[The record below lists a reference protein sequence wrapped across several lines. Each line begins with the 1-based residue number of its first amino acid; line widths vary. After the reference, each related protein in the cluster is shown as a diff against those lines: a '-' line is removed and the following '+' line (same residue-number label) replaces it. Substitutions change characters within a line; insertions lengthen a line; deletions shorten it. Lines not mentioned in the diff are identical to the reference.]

1 MQGSRRS
8 ARTLAFVLHSLVLF
22 CMSFSNS
29 AQAQTVQDEFNFVM
43 YLVGNGMKEEAVT
56 AVNSTLLTGDSI
68 DFAKGYAYYSARLL
82 DSAVVS
88 FDRVE
93 PASHLFNEAA
103 LFSSLSNAHLGHYN
117 LSADRLSSL
126 SSADTATA
134 NLLRYE
140 LAGVRLL
147 QRDLGA
153 FESLMSH
160 TDTSDYRLATEA
172 RDLWRVHDAIAAR
185 GKRSPWVAGALSAV
199 VPGLGK
205 VYAGNFGEGIASF
218 LLTGSLIAITAENW
232 IKESPTNW
240 KTIAAGLLSAVFYVG
255 NIYGSV
261 ASVKINMNDFNH
273 RNNVQILY
281 DIHIPLRASY
291 RH

>member
-1 MQGSRRS
+1 MRRIG
-8 ARTLAFVLHSLVLF
+8 LIGLIVLIGLMGRVRSQNV
-22 CMSFSNS
+22 S
-29 AQAQTVQDEFNFVM
+29 DEFNFVM

-56 AVNSTLLTGDSI
+56 AVKSTLLTGDSI
-68 DFAKGYAYYSARLL
+68 DFVKGYAYYSARLL

-88 FDRVE
+88 FDRVGTK
-93 PASHLFNEAA
+93 SLLFDEATF
-103 LFSSLSNAHLGHYN
+103 FSSLSNAHLGHYDR
-117 LSADRLSSL
+117 SADRLSSL
-126 SSADTATA
+126 APVDTATA

-153 FESLMSH
+153 FESLMH
-160 TDTSDYRLATEA
+160 QTDTGDYRLAAEA
-172 RDLWRVHDAIAAR
+172 RDLWRVHDEIAAR

-205 VYAGNFGEGIASF
+205 VYAGNLGEGIASF
-218 LLTGSLIAITAENW
+218 LLTGSLMAITAENW

-240 KTIAAGLLSAVFYVG
+240 KTIVAGLLSAVFYVG

-261 ASVKINMNDFNH
+261 ASVKINLNDFNH